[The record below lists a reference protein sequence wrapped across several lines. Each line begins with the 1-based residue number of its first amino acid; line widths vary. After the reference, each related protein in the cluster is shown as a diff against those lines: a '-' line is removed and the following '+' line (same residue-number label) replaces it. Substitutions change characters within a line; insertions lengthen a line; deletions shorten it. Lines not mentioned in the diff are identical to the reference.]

1 MLPNYD
7 NKGTLPGNEDLIF
20 DVETNDFEAHV
31 MQASMEIPVIVDF
44 WAPWCGPCKQ
54 LGPALEQAVK
64 EAGGKVRMAKVNID
78 DCPEL
83 AQALRI
89 QSVPMVFA
97 FFQGQPVNAFVGVK
111 SQSEITA
118 FIDQII
124 KMAAQTQPDAL
135 DIPAVLEEAA
145 TALSTGNKE
154 LAQSLYVEILSQDEK
169 NIPAYTGLIRVFIAA
184 GQLEHAQE
192 MINEAPEDI
201 VKDSQFKAIQTA
213 MELAAGV
220 GAPAQ
225 TDLEGFQAR
234 LDKNPDDH
242 QARFDLA
249 MGLFAAGQKEQAI
262 DGMLEIIRRNRKWED
277 DKARLQLLKFFEA
290 LGFSDPLAMEG
301 RKKLSSLLFS

>member
-1 MLPNYD
+1 
-7 NKGTLPGNEDLIF
+7 
-20 DVETNDFEAHV
+20 
-31 MQASMEIPVIVDF
+31 
-44 WAPWCGPCKQ
+44 
-54 LGPALEQAVK
+54 
-64 EAGGKVRMAKVNID
+64 
-78 DCPEL
+78 
-83 AQALRI
+83 
-89 QSVPMVFA
+89 
-97 FFQGQPVNAFVGVK
+97 
-111 SQSEITA
+111 
-118 FIDQII
+118 
-124 KMAAQTQPDAL
+124 MAAQTQPDAL